1 MSPAPPTDRTGRP
14 ARYAADLAPP
24 AAPFLPGGGRPRPAP
39 FVPPP
44 GVPGW
49 PVVPLHRDPAF
60 REGVDLYHLGYW
72 WEAHERWEATWRRA
86 PRPDPVHALLRGAI
100 LLAASHLKRV
110 QGRPDGAARLLE
122 RSLTHLERAARAELV
137 EKQPPADGAALSG
150 TGLDVAGLLA
160 AVRAWSA
167 RQPALAW
174 PTDPAGRRAALL
186 EGMPR
191 LWLPE

>member
-1 MSPAPPTDRTGRP
+1 MSSAASGAGPGFPP
-14 ARYAADLAPP
+14 RYAPGLVLP
-24 AAPFLPGGGRPRPAP
+24 AAPFLPGSGMPRPAP
-39 FVPPP
+39 YLPPP
-44 GVPGW
+44 DAPGW
-49 PVVPLHRDPAF
+49 PDLPLHRDPAF
-60 REGVDLYHLGYW
+60 REGVDLYHHGYW
-72 WEAHERWEATWRRA
+72 WEAHERWEAPWRRA
-86 PRPDPVHALLRGAI
+86 PRADPAHALLRGAI

-122 RSLTHLERAARAELV
+122 RSLTHLERAARAELL
-137 EKQPPADGAALSG
+137 EQRPPAAGAALNG

-174 PTDPAGRRAALL
+174 PADPAARRAALL
-186 EGMPR
+186 EGLPR